1 MFSTSFNA
9 YTYREK
15 KKSPTSDSTL
25 SDPESSTPFPFA
37 KVNIYS
43 ATAKLIPHLF
53 SHKHK

>member
-43 ATAKLIPHLF
+43 ATAKLLPHLF